1 MKNIYPELKNLF
13 ADTRAQRKAGGRPLS
28 YLPEEIENKF
38 EEYVSDLRAHP
49 IEIETQY
56 KRQSRKEGAFMDK
69 EERQQQNRVE
79 TLPVAPRV
87 SDFVNRWLGK
97 DMSWWTNLSNADYHP
112 NKAEEFLTIKNKI
125 QNYCRNVKLNGA
137 CVGIYNPVI
146 IARELGLTDKQQV
159 EQNSTQVVVQVQNA
173 DEAKRLHE
181 LANMK

>member
-13 ADTRAQRKAGGRPLS
+13 ADTRAQRKNGRPLC
-28 YLPEEIENKF
+28 YTPEEIETKF
-38 EEYVSDLRAHP
+38 EEYVKDLMSHP

-56 KRQSRKEGAFMDK
+56 KRQSKKEGAFKDR

-97 DMSWWTNLSNADYHP
+97 DMSWWGLLSNKDRH
-112 NKAEEFLTIKNKI
+112 NNWEEFSHIKNKI

-146 IARELGLTDKQQV
+146 VARELGLADKQRVDQTVKQV
-159 EQNSTQVVVQVQNA
+159 NINVNSA
-173 DEAKRLHE
+173 EEAER
-181 LANMK
+181 MKKLGDLV